1 MGFWIM
7 VLGLA
12 FGAILIYLSFAGR
25 FSKTTKYIAFLVG
38 FLLIAGAIFLST
50 PDGAEFVMKIT

>member
-1 MGFWIM
+1 M

-12 FGAILIYLSFAGR
+12 FGAILIYLGFAGR

-38 FLLIAGAIFLST
+38 FLLIAEAIFLST
-50 PDGAEFVMKIT
+50 PNGAEFVMKIN

>member
-1 MGFWIM
+1 MKFWIM

-12 FGAILIYLSFAGR
+12 IGAILIYLGFAGR
-25 FSKTTKYIAFLVG
+25 FSKTTKYIFFLVG

>member
-1 MGFWIM
+1 MKFWIM

-12 FGAILIYLSFAGR
+12 FGAILIYLGCAGR
-25 FSKTTKYIAFLVG
+25 FSKTTKYIVFLVG
-38 FLLIAGAIFLST
+38 FLLITGAIFLST

>member
-1 MGFWIM
+1 MGFWVM

-12 FGAILIYLSFAGR
+12 FGAILVYLGFAGR

-38 FLLIAGAIFLST
+38 FLLIAGAIFIAT
-50 PDGAEFVMKIT
+50 PDGADFIMKIT

>member
-1 MGFWIM
+1 M

-12 FGAILIYLSFAGR
+12 FGAILIYLGFASR
-25 FSKTTKYIAFLVG
+25 FSKTTKYIVFLVG

>member
-1 MGFWIM
+1 MKFWIM

-12 FGAILIYLSFAGR
+12 FGAILIYLGFASR